1 MQALIEKIGDARVH
15 FITALILIGAIT
27 MVVFRYDG
35 GLNNVRRVSLAAF
48 SYLEQPLSQWR
59 VYRKALQT
67 NEELRRQNIQ
77 LLDEVSRLRS
87 ARYENE
93 ELRELLG
100 YRDSSRYDLYPI
112 VVVGKEITG
121 LNNILTINAGS
132 NADLDIGMP
141 VVNSSG
147 LIGRIILTGRNRS
160 VVMPYID
167 IRSRISAKL
176 QGLQTGGIVSWEGK
190 RVDELIMSTIPR
202 TVQVDSG
209 MVVETSGFSNDLPAN
224 IPIGVVVRTVPDPGK
239 DTQTLYLRPFV
250 NLFDVSEGFVIRF
263 RPDTAVIR
271 LQEIYLEQFQ

>member
-1 MQALIEKIGDARVH
+1 MI
-15 FITALILIGAIT
+15 
-27 MVVFRYDG
+27 VFRYEG
-35 GLNNVRRVSLAAF
+35 GLNNVRRISLAAF

-100 YRDSSRYDLYPI
+100 YRDSSYYDLHP
-112 VVVGKEITG
+112 VVVIGKEITG

-132 NADLDIGMP
+132 GASLEVGMP

-147 LIGRIILTGRNRS
+147 LIGRVILTGKNHS
-160 VVMPYID
+160 IVMPYIN

-176 QGLQTGGIVSWEGK
+176 QGLQTGGIVSWEG
-190 RVDELIMSTIPR
+190 RRIDELIMSTIPR

-224 IPIGVVVRTVPDPGK
+224 IPIGTVVRSAPDPGK

-250 NLFDVSEGFVIRF
+250 NLFEVSEGFVIRF
-263 RPDTAVIR
+263 RPDTAMMR
-271 LQEIYLEQFQ
+271 LQETYFEQLQ

>member
-15 FITALILIGAIT
+15 FITALILIGALT
-27 MVVFRYDG
+27 MVVYRYEG

-87 ARYENE
+87 ARFENE

-121 LNNILTINAGS
+121 LNNILTINAGY
-132 NADLDIGMP
+132 NANLDVGMP

-147 LIGRIILTGRNRS
+147 LIGRIILTGSNHS
-160 VVMPYID
+160 IVMPYID

-190 RVDELIMSTIPR
+190 RIDELIMSTIPR

-224 IPIGVVVRTVPDPGK
+224 IPIGTVIRTQPDPGK

-263 RPDTAVIR
+263 WPDTAVVR
-271 LQEIYLEQFQ
+271 LQEMYLEQFQ

>member
-27 MVVFRYDG
+27 LIVFRYEG

-100 YRDSSRYDLYPI
+100 YRDSSRYDLFPI
-112 VVVGKEITG
+112 VVVGKQITG

-132 NADLDIGMP
+132 NADLDVGMP

-147 LIGRIILTGRNRS
+147 LIGRIILTGRNHS
-160 VVMPYID
+160 LVMPYID

-224 IPIGVVVRTVPDPGK
+224 IPIGTVFRTVPDPGK
-239 DTQTLYLRPFV
+239 DTQTLFLRPFV

-271 LQEIYLEQFQ
+271 LQEIYMEQFQ

>member
-1 MQALIEKIGDARVH
+1 MQALIDKIGDARVH

-27 MVVFRYDG
+27 MVVFRYEG

-67 NEELRRQNIQ
+67 NEDLRRQNIQ

-100 YRDSSRYDLYPI
+100 YQDSSRYDLYPI

-147 LIGRIILTGRNRS
+147 LIGRVILTGPNHS
-160 VVMPYID
+160 VVMPYIN

-176 QGLQTGGIVSWEGK
+176 QGIQTGGIVSWEGK
-190 RVDELIMSTIPR
+190 RIDELIMSTIPR

-224 IPIGVVVRTVPDPGK
+224 IPIGVVTRTVPDPGK

-250 NLFDVSEGFVIRF
+250 NLYEVSEGFVIRF

-271 LQEIYLEQFQ
+271 LQEIFMEQFQ

>member
-15 FITALILIGAIT
+15 FITALILIGALT
-27 MVVFRYDG
+27 LVVFRYEG
-35 GLNNVRRVSLAAF
+35 GLNNVRRASLAAF

-112 VVVGKEITG
+112 MVVGKEITG

-132 NADLDIGMP
+132 NADLDVGMP

-147 LIGRIILTGRNRS
+147 LIGRVILTGRNHS
-160 VVMPYID
+160 IVMPYID

-190 RVDELIMSTIPR
+190 RIDELIMSTIPR

-224 IPIGVVVRTVPDPGK
+224 IPIGTVVRTQPDPGK

-250 NLFDVSEGFVIRF
+250 NLFEVSEGFVIRF

-271 LQEIYLEQFQ
+271 LQEMYLEQFQ

>member
-15 FITALILIGAIT
+15 FITALILIGALT
-27 MVVFRYDG
+27 MVVFRYEG
-35 GLNNVRRVSLAAF
+35 GLNNVRRVSLAVF

-67 NEELRRQNIQ
+67 NEDLRRQNIQ

-93 ELRELLG
+93 ELRQLLG
-100 YRDSSRYDLYPI
+100 YRDSSRYDMYPI

-121 LNNILTINAGS
+121 MNNILTINAGS
-132 NADLDIGMP
+132 EADLDVGMP

-147 LIGRIILTGRNRS
+147 LIGRIILTGSNRS
-160 VVMPYID
+160 IVMPYID

-190 RVDELIMSTIPR
+190 RIDELIMSTIPR

-209 MVVETSGFSNDLPAN
+209 MVVETSGFSNDLPPN
-224 IPIGVVVRTVPDPGK
+224 IPIGTVIRSIPDPGK

-250 NLFDVSEGFVIRF
+250 NLFEVSEGFVIRF

-271 LQEIYLEQFQ
+271 LQEEYLEQFQ

>member
-15 FITALILIGAIT
+15 FITALILIGALT
-27 MVVFRYDG
+27 LVVFRYEG
-35 GLNNVRRVSLAAF
+35 GLNNVRRASLAVF

-67 NEELRRQNIQ
+67 NEDLRRQNIQ

-93 ELRELLG
+93 ELRQLLG
-100 YRDSSRYDLYPI
+100 YRDSSRYDLHPI
-112 VVVGKEITG
+112 VVVGKQITG
-121 LNNILTINAGS
+121 LNNILTINAGT
-132 NADLDIGMP
+132 NVDLDVGMP

-147 LIGRIILTGRNRS
+147 LIGRIILTGKNRS
-160 VVMPYID
+160 IVMPYID

-209 MVVETSGFSNDLPAN
+209 MVVETSGFSNDLPPN
-224 IPIGVVVRTVPDPGK
+224 IPIGTVIRTVPDPGK

-250 NLFDVSEGFVIRF
+250 NLFEVSEGFVIRF

-271 LQEIYLEQFQ
+271 LQEEYLEQFQ

>member
-1 MQALIEKIGDARVH
+1 MQALIDKIGDARVH
-15 FITALILIGAIT
+15 FLTALILIGAIT
-27 MVVFRYDG
+27 MVVFRYEG
-35 GLNNVRRVSLAAF
+35 GLNNVRRISLAAF

-67 NEELRRQNIQ
+67 NEELSRQNIQ

-100 YRDSSRYDLYPI
+100 YRDSSRYDLFPI

-132 NADLDIGMP
+132 KADLDVGMP

-147 LIGRIILTGRNRS
+147 LIGRIILTGPSHS

-202 TVQVDSG
+202 TVQVDPG

-224 IPIGVVVRTVPDPGK
+224 IPIGIVMRSVPDPGK

-250 NLFDVSEGFVIRF
+250 NLLDVSEGFVIRF
-263 RPDTAVIR
+263 RPDTAIVR
-271 LQEIYLEQFQ
+271 LQEIYMEQF

>member
-15 FITALILIGAIT
+15 FITALILIGALT
-27 MVVFRYDG
+27 LVVFRYEG
-35 GLNNVRRVSLAAF
+35 GLNNVRRASLAVF

-93 ELRELLG
+93 ELRQLLG

-112 VVVGKEITG
+112 VVVGKQITG

-132 NADLDIGMP
+132 NVDLDVGMP

-147 LIGRIILTGRNRS
+147 LIGRIILTGNNRS
-160 VVMPYID
+160 IVMPYID

-190 RVDELIMSTIPR
+190 RIDELIMSTIPR

-209 MVVETSGFSNDLPAN
+209 MVVETSGFSNDLPPN
-224 IPIGVVVRTVPDPGK
+224 IPIGTVVRTVPDPGK

-250 NLFDVSEGFVIRF
+250 NLFEVSEGFVIRF
-263 RPDTAVIR
+263 KPDTAVIR
-271 LQEIYLEQFQ
+271 LQEEYLEQFQ

>member
-15 FITALILIGAIT
+15 FITALILIGALT
-27 MVVFRYDG
+27 MVVFRYEG

-48 SYLEQPLSQWR
+48 SYIEQPLSQWR

-121 LNNILTINAGS
+121 LNNILTINAGHNS
-132 NADLDIGMP
+132 DLDVGMP

-147 LIGRIILTGRNRS
+147 LIGRIILAGPNHS
-160 VVMPYID
+160 IVMPYID

-190 RVDELIMSTIPR
+190 RIDELIMSTIPR

-224 IPIGVVVRTVPDPGK
+224 IPIGTVIRTQPDPGK

-250 NLFDVSEGFVIRF
+250 NLFEVSEGFVIRF
-263 RPDTAVIR
+263 RPDTSVIR
-271 LQEIYLEQFQ
+271 LQELYLEQFQ

>member
-15 FITALILIGAIT
+15 FITALILISALT
-27 MVVFRYDG
+27 LVVFRYEG
-35 GLNNVRRVSLAAF
+35 GLNNVRRASLAVF

-67 NEELRRQNIQ
+67 NEDLRRQNIQ

-93 ELRELLG
+93 ELRQLLG

-112 VVVGKEITG
+112 VVVGKQITG
-121 LNNILTINAGS
+121 LNNILTINAGT
-132 NADLDIGMP
+132 NVDLDVGMP

-147 LIGRIILTGRNRS
+147 LIGRIILTGKNRS
-160 VVMPYID
+160 IVMPYID

-209 MVVETSGFSNDLPAN
+209 MVVETSGFSNDLPPN
-224 IPIGVVVRTVPDPGK
+224 IPIGTVIRTVPDPGK

-250 NLFDVSEGFVIRF
+250 NLFEVSEGFVIRF

-271 LQEIYLEQFQ
+271 LQEEYLEQFQ

>member
-15 FITALILIGAIT
+15 FITALILVGAIT
-27 MVVFRYDG
+27 MVVFRYEG
-35 GLNNVRRVSLAAF
+35 GLNNVRRASLAVF

-93 ELRELLG
+93 ELRQLLG

-121 LNNILTINAGS
+121 LNNILTINAGTD
-132 NADLDIGMP
+132 ADLDVGMP

-147 LIGRIILTGRNRS
+147 LIGRIILTGSNRS
-160 VVMPYID
+160 IVMPYID

-190 RVDELIMSTIPR
+190 RIDELIMSTIPR
-202 TVQVDSG
+202 TVPVDSG
-209 MVVETSGFSNDLPAN
+209 MVVETSGFSNDLPPN
-224 IPIGVVVRTVPDPGK
+224 IPIGTVIRAVPDPGK

-271 LQEIYLEQFQ
+271 LQEEYLEQFQ

>member
-15 FITALILIGAIT
+15 FITALILIGALT
-27 MVVFRYDG
+27 LVVFRYEG
-35 GLNNVRRVSLAAF
+35 GLNNVRRASLAVF

-67 NEELRRQNIQ
+67 NEDLRRQNIQ

-93 ELRELLG
+93 ELRQLLG

-112 VVVGKEITG
+112 VVVGKQITG
-121 LNNILTINAGS
+121 LNNILTINAGT
-132 NADLDIGMP
+132 NVDLDVGMP

-147 LIGRIILTGRNRS
+147 LIGRIILTGKNRS
-160 VVMPYID
+160 IVMPYID

-209 MVVETSGFSNDLPAN
+209 MVVETSGFSNDLPPN
-224 IPIGVVVRTVPDPGK
+224 IPIGTVIRTVPDPGK

-250 NLFDVSEGFVIRF
+250 NLFEVSEGFVIRF

-271 LQEIYLEQFQ
+271 LQEEYLEQFQ

>member
-15 FITALILIGAIT
+15 FITALILIGALT
-27 MVVFRYDG
+27 MVVFRYEG
-35 GLNNVRRVSLAAF
+35 GLNNVRRVSLAVF

-67 NEELRRQNIQ
+67 NEDLRRQNIQ

-93 ELRELLG
+93 ELRQLLG
-100 YRDSSRYDLYPI
+100 YRDSSRYDMYPI

-121 LNNILTINAGS
+121 MNNILTINAGS
-132 NADLDIGMP
+132 EADLDVGMP

-147 LIGRIILTGRNRS
+147 LIGRIILTGTNRS
-160 VVMPYID
+160 IVMPYID

-190 RVDELIMSTIPR
+190 RIDELIMSTIPR

-209 MVVETSGFSNDLPAN
+209 MVVETSGFSNDLPPN
-224 IPIGVVVRTVPDPGK
+224 IPIGTVIRSIPDPGK

-250 NLFDVSEGFVIRF
+250 NLFEVSEGFVIRF

-271 LQEIYLEQFQ
+271 LQEEYLEQFQ

>member
-15 FITALILIGAIT
+15 FITALILIGAVT
-27 MVVFRYDG
+27 MVVFRYEG
-35 GLNNVRRVSLAAF
+35 GLNNIRRVSLAAF
-48 SYLEQPLSQWR
+48 SYMEQPLSQWR

-67 NEELRRQNIQ
+67 NEDLRRQNIQ

-100 YRDSSRYDLYPI
+100 YRDSSYYDLYPI
-112 VVVGKEITG
+112 VVVGKQITG
-121 LNNILTINAGS
+121 LNNIMTINAGS
-132 NADLDIGMP
+132 LADLEVGMP

-147 LIGRIILTGRNRS
+147 LVGRIILTGRNHS
-160 VVMPYID
+160 IVMPYID

-224 IPIGVVVRTVPDPGK
+224 IPIGMVIRTMPDPGK

-271 LQEIYLEQFQ
+271 LQELYLEQFQ

>member
-1 MQALIEKIGDARVH
+1 MQALIDKIGDARVH
-15 FITALILIGAIT
+15 FLTALILIGAIT
-27 MVVFRYDG
+27 MVVFRYEG
-35 GLNNVRRVSLAAF
+35 GLDNVRRISLAAF

-67 NEELRRQNIQ
+67 NEELSRQNIQ

-100 YRDSSRYDLYPI
+100 YRDSSRYDLFPI
-112 VVVGKEITG
+112 VVIGKEITG

-132 NADLDIGMP
+132 KADLDVGMP
-141 VVNSSG
+141 VVNSRG
-147 LIGRIILTGRNRS
+147 LIGRIILTGLSHS

-202 TVQVDSG
+202 TVQVDPG

-224 IPIGVVVRTVPDPGK
+224 IPIGIVMRSVPDPGK

-250 NLFDVSEGFVIRF
+250 NLLDVSEGFVIRF
-263 RPDTAVIR
+263 RPDTAIVR
-271 LQEIYLEQFQ
+271 LQEIYMEQF